1 MYEKIA
7 VELIFLVSCVVMIFL
22 IVRRSYLYVRLGS
35 RKIRVDTYFLGALLG
50 PILILIFGFL
60 NYSQIIGSLSGVGSS
75 LNPFGILI
83 LFLSMVFMSIY
94 LDITGFFEYCA
105 RVALK
110 FSGDNGRRLFF
121 SFYFVISF
129 LTIFTSNDIIIL
141 TFTPFIYYF
150 SKHAG
155 LDPLPFLIGEFF
167 AANTWSMMLYI
178 GNPTNIVL
186 AAAFQLD
193 FVEYFKW
200 MIVPTLVAG
209 FVNIGLL
216 YSIFRKKINKPIK
229 TDQEI
234 DPRQALT
241 DKNGAFLGLVI
252 LSGCII
258 GLAIAPY
265 FNVDMWIVSLSFAIA
280 LIIILL
286 IRDFYVRIFKKSI
299 DAKNLSVFKTARRMP
314 LGIIPFVLGMF
325 ITVEALRIYG
335 VSEELGHFLK
345 NLTGDSAFLS
355 SYVYGFTSAFS
366 ANIFN
371 NIPMT
376 VFYVP
381 ILQFASSAT
390 ILPGIL
396 ATSIG
401 SNLGANITPIGA
413 LAGLMWMV
421 ILRDKEVKISFKE
434 FLKYGLIITPITL
447 VFCLGVL
454 GLEFVLF

>member
-1 MYEKIA
+1 MYQKIA
-7 VELIFLVSCVVMIFL
+7 VEIIFIISCIVTIILIA
-22 IVRRSYLYVRLGS
+22 RRSYLYIRLGS
-35 RKIRVDTYFLGALLG
+35 RKIRLDTYFFGALLG

-60 NYSQIIGSLSGVGSS
+60 NYSQIIKSFSGEGS
-75 LNPFGILI
+75 LNPFGILV

-110 FSGDNGRRLFF
+110 FSGGSGKKLFF
-121 SFYFVISF
+121 SFYFTISV

-150 SKHAG
+150 SKYAG
-155 LDPLPFLIGEFF
+155 LDPIPFLIAEFF

-186 AAAFQLD
+186 AAAFKLD
-193 FVEYFKW
+193 FIGYFKW
-200 MIVPTLVAG
+200 MIGPTIIAG
-209 FVNIGLL
+209 LINIILL
-216 YSIFRKKINKPIK
+216 YLIFRKKISKPIK
-229 TDQEI
+229 VDHKI
-234 DPRQALT
+234 NPRDALT
-241 DKNGAFLGLVI
+241 DKTGAVLGLII
-252 LSGCII
+252 LAGCII

-265 FNVDMWIVSLSFAIA
+265 FDVNMWIVSLSFAIG

-286 IRDFYVRIFKKSI
+286 IRDFYVRVFRKVIDKKT
-299 DAKNLSVFKTARRMP
+299 LSVSKTAKKMP
-314 LGIIPFVLGMF
+314 YGIIPFVLGMF
-325 ITVEALRIYG
+325 ITVEALRFYG
-335 VSEELGHFLK
+335 VSEEIGMVLK
-345 NLTGDSAFLS
+345 NIAGDSVFS
-355 SYVYGFTSAFS
+355 TSFIYGFTSAFS

-381 ILQFASSAT
+381 ILQVASNVTQLQA
-390 ILPGIL
+390 IL
-396 ATSIG
+396 ATTIG
-401 SNLGANITPIGA
+401 SNLGANITPVGA

-421 ILRDKEVKISFKE
+421 ILRDKDVKISFKE

-447 VFCLGVL
+447 FCCLL
-454 GLEFVLF
+454 FLALEFTFL

>member
-7 VELIFLVSCVVMIFL
+7 VEIIFIISCVVMIFL
-22 IVRRSYLYVRLGS
+22 IVRRSYLYIRLGS
-35 RKIRVDTYFLGALLG
+35 RKIRLDTYFLGALLG

-60 NYSQIIGSLSGVGSS
+60 NYSQIIRSFSGEGS

-94 LDITGFFEYCA
+94 LDISGFFEYCA

-110 FSGDNGRRLFF
+110 FSGDNGKKLFF
-121 SFYFVISF
+121 SFYFIIST

-150 SKHAG
+150 SKNAG
-155 LDPLPFLIGEFF
+155 LDPLPFLIAEFF

-186 AAAFQLD
+186 AAAFKLD
-193 FVEYFKW
+193 FIEYFKW
-200 MIVPTLVAG
+200 MIAPTLVAG
-209 FVNIGLL
+209 FVNITIL
-216 YSIFRKKINKPIK
+216 YIIFRKKINKSIK
-229 TDQEI
+229 I
-234 DPRQALT
+234 DHKINPKDALT
-241 DKNGAFLGLVI
+241 DKTGAILGLII
-252 LSGCII
+252 LGGCIV
-258 GLAIAPY
+258 GLAVAPY
-265 FNVDMWIVSLSFAIA
+265 FNGNMWIVSLSFAVS

-286 IRDFYVRIFKKSI
+286 IRDFYVRVIRKTIDKKT
-299 DAKNLSVFKTARRMP
+299 LSVSVTAKRIP
-314 LGIIPFVLGMF
+314 FGIIPFVLGMF

-335 VSEELGHFLK
+335 VSEELGLVLK
-345 NLTGDSAFLS
+345 NVVGES
-355 SYVYGFTSAFS
+355 SFSTTYVYGFTSAFS

-381 ILQFASSAT
+381 ILQVASSAT
-390 ILPGIL
+390 MLPAIL
-396 ATSIG
+396 ATTIG
-401 SNLGANITPIGA
+401 SNLGANISPIGA

-421 ILRDKEVKISFKE
+421 ILRDKDVKISFKE
-434 FLKYGLIITPITL
+434 FLKYGLIVTPITL
-447 VFCLGVL
+447 IICLGVL
-454 GLEFVLF
+454 ALEFTFL